1 MNIARLLRHLLTP
14 RWLAMRAF
22 RRADMDAIET
32 AIRQSERLH
41 RGELRF
47 VVEGPLPL
55 AELWRDQPVRA
66 RAMRVF
72 AETGVWDTEANS
84 GILLYVQ
91 LIDRRVEILADRGIA
106 RTVPQDEW
114 EAICREME
122 QAFHEGDYRGGAL
135 SAIARASALLVSHFP
150 ATADNANEL
159 SDRPLRI

>member
-1 MNIARLLRHLLTP
+1 MDVKRLLRHLLTP

-32 AIRQSERLH
+32 AIGQSERLH

-55 AELWRDQPVRA
+55 AELWRDQSVRA
-66 RAMRVF
+66 RAVRVF
-72 AETGVWDTEANS
+72 AEIGVWDTEANS
-84 GILLYVQ
+84 GILIYVQ

-106 RTVPQDEW
+106 HTVPQDEW

-122 QAFHEGDYRGGAL
+122 QAFHEGDYRGGTL
-135 SAIARASALLVSHFP
+135 SAIVRASALLVSHFP
-150 ATADNANEL
+150 AAADNANEL